1 MSRPQSLFPSFS
13 LLATL
18 MHCSVS
24 QAISL
29 QCKIWCS
36 SSPAFRCRMEY
47 LHVCLC
53 RNFAFIRAHDYVQ
66 PLSTAIRSPPVCQH
80 VCSVVIRWCQL
91 DTSLTTVSK
100 CVFPSSFL

>member
-1 MSRPQSLFPSFS
+1 M
-13 LLATL
+13 LLAATL

-24 QAISL
+24 QAVSL

-47 LHVCLC
+47 LH
-53 RNFAFIRAHDYVQ
+53 